1 MQRRGR
7 RNDARER
14 TVGAHPE
21 TGSNLMP
28 GLCKIERLHRKIE
41 RPYRQAGGW
50 RQAGGTLEA
59 GLGQLEEAG
68 GKGSRLE
75 AAWKQAGDRR
85 QAAGGPQ
92 DPEVDTGPSTLEWP

>member
-21 TGSNLMP
+21 TSSNLMP

-50 RQAGGTLEA
+50 RQAGGRLEA
-59 GLGQLEEAG
+59 GWR
-68 GKGSRLE
+68 RLE
-75 AAWKQAGDRR
+75 AKEAGWRQAGNRLETGGRRLGVRKIPRLTQDRR
-85 QAAGGPQ
+85 
-92 DPEVDTGPSTLEWP
+92 L